1 MSRRLQLQKIL
12 ESAKGLA
19 IDPLTCRPAVYF
31 QPPSSVKLVYPCI
44 VYVLDGVGTKH
55 ADNKPYMSAR
65 RYKVT
70 IIDKDPDSEIPDMLL
85 NMPQCKLDR
94 PYTADNLNH
103 WVFSLYY

>member
-1 MSRRLQLQKIL
+1 MSRRIQLQKIL
-12 ESAKGLA
+12 ESVKGLA
-19 IDPLTCRPAVYF
+19 TDPLTRCPAVYF

-44 VYVLDGVGTKH
+44 VYVLERVDIKH
-55 ADNKPYMSAR
+55 ADNKPYMSAE

-70 IIDKDPDSEIPDMLL
+70 IIDKDPDSEIPDTLL
-85 NMPQCKLDR
+85 YMPRCKLDR